1 MQNVFR
7 LVNFLAN
14 EYQSNSGL
22 REITLSIIAEVVF
35 VLTGFGYDLFINF
48 IHTVKSFC
56 YYHKTEENKTQK
68 AVASLG
74 LTQMGNGKTM
84 QMHPWNVQIH

>member
-22 REITLSIIAEVVF
+22 REITLSIIAEV
-35 VLTGFGYDLFINF
+35 TGFGYDLFINF

-56 YYHKTEENKTQK
+56 YYHKTEEKIKLRKQ
-68 AVASLG
+68 SLH
-74 LTQMGNGKTM
+74 LD
-84 QMHPWNVQIH
+84 